1 MNPKKAGAAE
11 ALRVLHLQFT
21 VAIFQPFVSKSCDFP
36 AGATS
41 VLKKCDFPA
50 GAAAASAYCDF
61 PAGAAGARSAY
72 YVCT

>member
-1 MNPKKAGAAE
+1 M
-11 ALRVLHLQFT
+11 LHLQFT

-36 AGATS
+36 AGAAGARSARTTS

-50 GAAAASAYCDF
+50 GAAAASAY
-61 PAGAAGARSAY
+61 